1 MEKIKTKYLEN
12 INLFEDSVIYFK
24 NKFVN
29 FDIDK
34 LVLFLK
40 TQIDFEIK
48 FAFSLD
54 NVNWSFPVEKENW
67 NFEYQSIN
75 ELNDF
80 YLSIWCKKINLQK
93 NDSNTL
99 FLNQNIDN
107 KNIHEL
113 LIEKIVYDNVNIEF
127 NENTIF
133 INTLNKIVNTNNKW
147 NFYDNQQTNIRRW
160 LDTCVSVVNSYG
172 HQCIYFKTEVIEV
185 NNTLATNVLRNVVNI
200 KKIPIISP
208 DNELP
213 QDRNVYSEWDMPMEG
228 DFVVHVV
235 DEVFKNAF
243 GETKV
248 PLSKDYLYLPI
259 INKLFRVSSVQ
270 PVNGFMGRI
279 GWWEVFL
286 SKFEDDETIKISN
299 ELKEVYSG
307 IQEFDDSFDLLD
319 EYENIIDEDVLDN
332 EYIDEKTSEEKREVT
347 NNFSN
352 RLVDSTHYIDLKETE
367 LQRQFYSK
375 NLAIVSIN
383 PDNHAFPVT
392 MYNCSDIEKRVVALT
407 YNLVDLVS
415 KNKNKLICDTFEFST
430 NFVLLQKFSGEL
442 FDFIGPN
449 ELSLF
454 TLEFNRKK
462 LTLIVHKYQ
471 LNYVINYDFIE
482 NEFYQILIKYDSH
495 YKQLSVRIYLLENKQ
510 KNLVFQNLYILNSE
524 NYSKFEFSKLYLY
537 GGKFLT
543 NEVILKIN
551 ENKILTD
558 NVTPVLVMNKM
569 GLQ

>member
-34 LVLFLK
+34 LVLFVK

-93 NDSNTL
+93 SDSNTL

-113 LIEKIVYDNVNIEF
+113 LIEKIVYDSVNIEF

-228 DFVVHVV
+228 DFVIHVV

-319 EYENIIDEDVLDN
+319 EYENIIEEDILDN

-524 NYSKFEFSKLYLY
+524 NYSKFEFNKLYLY

>member
-34 LVLFLK
+34 LVLFVK

-80 YLSIWCKKINLQK
+80 YVSIWCKKINLQK

-228 DFVVHVV
+228 DFVIHVV

-319 EYENIIDEDVLDN
+319 EYENIIEEDVLDN

>member
-80 YLSIWCKKINLQK
+80 YVSIWCKKINLQK
-93 NDSNTL
+93 SDSNTL

-127 NENTIF
+127 NENTIY

-228 DFVVHVV
+228 DFVIHVV

>member
-34 LVLFLK
+34 LVLFVK

-67 NFEYQSIN
+67 NFEYESIN

-80 YLSIWCKKINLQK
+80 YVSIWCKKINLQK
-93 NDSNTL
+93 SNSNTL

-228 DFVVHVV
+228 DFVIHVV

>member
-34 LVLFLK
+34 LVLFVK

-93 NDSNTL
+93 SDSNTL

-113 LIEKIVYDNVNIEF
+113 LIEKIVYDSVNIEF

-228 DFVVHVV
+228 DFVIHVV
-235 DEVFKNAF
+235 DEIFKNAF

-383 PDNHAFPVT
+383 PDNYAFPVT

-471 LNYVINYDFIE
+471 LDYVINYDFIE

-524 NYSKFEFSKLYLY
+524 NYSKFEFNKLYLY

>member
-1 MEKIKTKYLEN
+1 
-12 INLFEDSVIYFK
+12 
-24 NKFVN
+24 
-29 FDIDK
+29 
-34 LVLFLK
+34 
-40 TQIDFEIK
+40 
-48 FAFSLD
+48 
-54 NVNWSFPVEKENW
+54 
-67 NFEYQSIN
+67 
-75 ELNDF
+75 
-80 YLSIWCKKINLQK
+80 
-93 NDSNTL
+93 
-99 FLNQNIDN
+99 
-107 KNIHEL
+107 
-113 LIEKIVYDNVNIEF
+113 
-127 NENTIF
+127 
-133 INTLNKIVNTNNKW
+133 
-147 NFYDNQQTNIRRW
+147 
-160 LDTCVSVVNSYG
+160 
-172 HQCIYFKTEVIEV
+172 
-185 NNTLATNVLRNVVNI
+185 
-200 KKIPIISP
+200 
-208 DNELP
+208 
-213 QDRNVYSEWDMPMEG
+213 MPMEG
-228 DFVVHVV
+228 DFVIHVV
-235 DEVFKNAF
+235 DEIFKNAF

-383 PDNHAFPVT
+383 PDNYAFPVT

-471 LNYVINYDFIE
+471 LDYVINYDFIE

>member
-1 MEKIKTKYLEN
+1 
-12 INLFEDSVIYFK
+12 
-24 NKFVN
+24 
-29 FDIDK
+29 
-34 LVLFLK
+34 
-40 TQIDFEIK
+40 
-48 FAFSLD
+48 
-54 NVNWSFPVEKENW
+54 
-67 NFEYQSIN
+67 
-75 ELNDF
+75 
-80 YLSIWCKKINLQK
+80 
-93 NDSNTL
+93 
-99 FLNQNIDN
+99 
-107 KNIHEL
+107 
-113 LIEKIVYDNVNIEF
+113 
-127 NENTIF
+127 
-133 INTLNKIVNTNNKW
+133 
-147 NFYDNQQTNIRRW
+147 
-160 LDTCVSVVNSYG
+160 
-172 HQCIYFKTEVIEV
+172 
-185 NNTLATNVLRNVVNI
+185 
-200 KKIPIISP
+200 
-208 DNELP
+208 
-213 QDRNVYSEWDMPMEG
+213 
-228 DFVVHVV
+228 
-235 DEVFKNAF
+235 
-243 GETKV
+243 
-248 PLSKDYLYLPI
+248 
-259 INKLFRVSSVQ
+259 
-270 PVNGFMGRI
+270 MGRI

-375 NLAIVSIN
+375 NLTIVSIN

-551 ENKILTD
+551 ENKIHS
-558 NVTPVLVMNKM
+558 
-569 GLQ
+569 

>member
-34 LVLFLK
+34 LVLFVK

-93 NDSNTL
+93 SDSNTL

-113 LIEKIVYDNVNIEF
+113 LIEKIVYDSVNIEF

-228 DFVVHVV
+228 DFVIHVV

-524 NYSKFEFSKLYLY
+524 NYSKFEFNKLYLY

>member
-29 FDIDK
+29 FEIDK

-67 NFEYQSIN
+67 NFEYESIN

-80 YLSIWCKKINLQK
+80 YVSIWCKKINLQK

-228 DFVVHVV
+228 DFVIHVV

-319 EYENIIDEDVLDN
+319 EYENIIEEDVLDN

-407 YNLVDLVS
+407 YNLIDLVS

>member
-80 YLSIWCKKINLQK
+80 YVSIWCKKINLQK

-160 LDTCVSVVNSYG
+160 LDTCISVVNSYG

-228 DFVVHVV
+228 DFVVHVI

-319 EYENIIDEDVLDN
+319 EYEKIIDEDVLDN

-482 NEFYQILIKYDSH
+482 NEFYQILIKYDSY